1 MLVKDL
7 IKILKKHDPNNQVIF
22 FNLENDNL
30 TEYNT
35 VKITEYNLETIID
48 CDNRTEI
55 TTTGV

>member
-1 MLVKDL
+1 MTVKDL

>member
-30 TEYNT
+30 TEYNSE
-35 VKITEYNLETIID
+35 KITEYNLETIID
-48 CDNRTEI
+48 
-55 TTTGV
+55 